1 MNKRIIVLSLI
12 MLLMI
17 CIACEE
23 SPGEKDILIK
33 KINLE
38 DKDFN
43 IELYL
48 DRSGGVY
55 ASEYYQIFK
64 AYKDGTYD
72 LIYSKKYR
80 DREVQVEIYNNNEIV
95 VYEKFENIES
105 RYVIDTLANGLISHT
120 VKTTLLSTEY
130 DTTYIDLD
138 SFWDW

>member
-1 MNKRIIVLSLI
+1 MNKSI
-12 MLLMI
+12 MLLSFIMLLVT
-17 CIACEE
+17 CIACDE

-64 AYKDGTYD
+64 AYNDGNYD

-80 DREVQVEIYNNNEIV
+80 DRKVRVEINNNNEIV

-120 VKTTLLSTEY
+120 VKTTLISLEY

>member
-1 MNKRIIVLSLI
+1 MNKSI
-12 MLLMI
+12 MLLSFIMLLVT
-17 CIACEE
+17 CIACDE

-43 IELYL
+43 IEFYL

-64 AYKDGTYD
+64 AHNDGTYD

-80 DREVQVEIYNNNEIV
+80 DREVQVERYSDNEIV
-95 VYEKFENIES
+95 VYEKFKKIDF
-105 RYVIDTLANGLISHT
+105 RKIIDTLANGKI
-120 VKTTLLSTEY
+120 LSTSESKLIGIEY
-130 DTTYIDLD
+130 DTIYIDLD